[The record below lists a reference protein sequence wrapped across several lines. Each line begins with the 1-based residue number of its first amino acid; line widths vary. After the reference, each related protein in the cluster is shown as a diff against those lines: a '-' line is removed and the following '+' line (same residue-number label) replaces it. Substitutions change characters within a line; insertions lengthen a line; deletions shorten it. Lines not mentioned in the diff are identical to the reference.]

1 MVVEHGR
8 QFLQHYP
15 RTPVLV
21 DRGRF
26 LLVSLEPRRAR
37 QLARAH
43 PTCYGVMP
51 LGDGQVVF
59 DVGDRAAL
67 RGARN
72 AEIQALVDR
81 LARPDL
87 EAALS
92 HLTAL
97 TTRLSTSPQ
106 YGQASTWARQTL
118 QDLGYRVR
126 YQKVPVG
133 AKSSRNV
140 IAERPGQ
147 APEGS
152 RGVVIVTAHLD
163 SVNLAGGAGAPAPG
177 ADDNGSGSR
186 RAHGDGPLPRGR
198 SWAARPPAHPLR
210 RGGAGS
216 VRQPALRPDAV
227 RPPARRESARSSTWT

>member
-140 IAERPGQ
+140 IAERPGH
-147 APEGS
+147 GS
-152 RGVVIVTAHLD
+152 RGLARRRDRDRSPRLHQPPRR
-163 SVNLAGGAGAPAPG
+163 AGGAGARRRRQRHG
-177 ADDNGSGSR
+177 AAGVLATR
-186 RAHGDGPLPRGR
+186 PLPRGR
-198 SWAARPPAHPLR
+198 IVPARPELHSLR
-210 RGGAGS
+210 RRGAG
-216 VRQPALRPDAV
+216 AFE
-227 RPPARRESARSSTWT
+227 ARR